1 MSSLEEKILEREL
14 TKAQLEI
21 KSLKHLLELRV
32 SYETKMVEKTLRLCE
47 MLGISSEEVL
57 KFYGNRYT
65 TNTVGS
71 DTD

>member
-47 MLGISSEEVL
+47 MMGIPSDEVL
-57 KFYGNRYT
+57 KIWIMN
-65 TNTVGS
+65 
-71 DTD
+71 